1 MGEVDPKL
9 GELIKKRRLERK
21 LTQEQT
27 AELIGCNT
35 QYYKNL
41 ENGCGMPSVPMFC
54 RIMRALNISADDYIY
69 PNKNNGLPVYQSL
82 LHLLSQCDKHQ
93 LSVLHATA
101 EALLRDDNTE

>member
-69 PNKNNGLPVYQSL
+69 PNNNNGLPVYQSL

-101 EALLRDDNTE
+101 EALLREDNTE

>member
-35 QYYKNL
+35 QYYKN
-41 ENGCGMPSVPMFC
+41 
-54 RIMRALNISADDYIY
+54 
-69 PNKNNGLPVYQSL
+69 
-82 LHLLSQCDKHQ
+82 
-93 LSVLHATA
+93 
-101 EALLRDDNTE
+101 NTGVRL

>member
-41 ENGCGMPSVPMFC
+41 ECQVCRCSAVLCGRLTFPPMITYTLIKTAAF
-54 RIMRALNISADDYIY
+54 LFISLCFIF
-69 PNKNNGLPVYQSL
+69 
-82 LHLLSQCDKHQ
+82 
-93 LSVLHATA
+93 
-101 EALLRDDNTE
+101 

>member
-54 RIMRALNISADDYIY
+54 RIMRVLNISADDYIY